1 MDTFP
6 VAPELLHAFPLG
18 ALSLLVT
25 MASTVAAQH
34 GVERA
39 RSICGE
45 LASNDELWR
54 FIARRVERRSTIVD
68 DGTGAE
74 TLDEL
79 SAAPDDSGL
88 REAATSEDSAE
99 ATAVFDQN
107 DATTVDVASAPG
119 PQAAEATSVPQDGP
133 PRERPSKSKRRR
145 RQRADGA
152 SR

>member
-34 GVERA
+34 GVDRA

-54 FIARRVERRSTIVD
+54 FIARRVERRSAIVD
-68 DGTGAE
+68 GADAGA
-74 TLDEL
+74 LDEL
-79 SAAPDDSGL
+79 SAAPDESVP
-88 REAATSEDSAE
+88 REAAAPEDPASGTS
-99 ATAVFDQN
+99 VDQN
-107 DATTVDVASAPG
+107 DARAGDVAVVHEPEAAESAPDALDI
-119 PQAAEATSVPQDGP
+119 PARA
-133 PRERPSKSKRRR
+133 RPSKAKRRR
-145 RQRADGA
+145 KQKANGA
-152 SR
+152 GR

>member
-54 FIARRVERRSTIVD
+54 FIARRVERKPVTVD
-68 DGTGAE
+68 GAE
-74 TLDEL
+74 AEALDEL
-79 SAAPDDSGL
+79 SVPPDDSVP
-88 REAATSEDSAE
+88 REVAASEDPAPTS
-99 ATAVFDQN
+99 VDHD
-107 DATTVDVASAPG
+107 DATVDDVPSP
-119 PQAAEATSVPQDGP
+119 AESKGAESRSVLQDAP
-133 PRERPSKSKRRR
+133 PRARPSKSKRRR
-145 RQRADGA
+145 KQRANGA
-152 SR
+152 GR

>member
-34 GVERA
+34 GVDRA

-54 FIARRVERRSTIVD
+54 FIARRVERRAAIVD
-68 DGTGAE
+68 GADAGAF
-74 TLDEL
+74 DEL
-79 SAAPDDSGL
+79 STPPDDSGG
-88 REAATSEDSAE
+88 RETAAAEEFAAGTS
-99 ATAVFDQN
+99 VDQN
-107 DATTVDVASAPG
+107 NPTAGDVTSAPE
-119 PQAAEATSVPQDGP
+119 PETVESTSAPHDGP
-133 PRERPSKSKRRR
+133 PRGRLPKSKGRR
-145 RQRADGA
+145 RQKANGA
-152 SR
+152 GR